1 MTKLKILFLIFFFS
15 INFVCYSQGT
25 IRTELEVNFIP
36 RNEDDSLSMYWL
48 KTMVRE
54 TIRFEHYSKDSV
66 ELRIEKMRIP
76 IPTFLFQDICI
87 SASWKGHE
95 AEKVPYIFE
104 YDTLR
109 FALPDPDCKIVLD
122 YRFES
127 DFVLRTGLNTT
138 SYLVG
143 YIYDWASWY
152 LTCEGMKVD
161 RIRFN
166 IPDSQCFFAN
176 LPMRKE
182 GAAVILDP
190 EKIKENNITF
200 FLLAKE
206 FYDFSAFRH
215 KDTEVELYQTKGSDI
230 CYALKK
236 YLPGVNSRSYLS
248 KHEKLAKRA
257 VKSVGNLLGFDSPM
271 KISIAD
277 KRLTEREKVIW
288 GSTTHISDRET
299 FILIDSTMWY
309 DNSLHHELIHAFDR
323 GLLSINPKSDSTYY
337 FFAESIVEYLS
348 TYLNYKDK
356 KERDLVF
363 NEMILTYSKS
373 KELNSS
379 IFKIVENNLN
389 GGAETGGSY
398 VINQKTPFV
407 IHNFAKEIGEK
418 RFLRIFKEFYRQ
430 ARANN
435 RVSMSDFE
443 SVAKRHGV
451 TDKEWKQFVKYL

>member
-36 RNEDDSLSMYWL
+36 RNENDTLTLYWL

-66 ELRIEKMRIP
+66 ELKIENMRLP
-76 IPTFLFQDICI
+76 IPKYLFQDIRI
-87 SASWKGHE
+87 SAFWKGHE
-95 AEKVPYIFE
+95 VDSVPYIFE
-104 YDTLR
+104 YETIC

-127 DFVLRTGLNTT
+127 DFVLRTGFETAA
-138 SYLVG
+138 YLVG
-143 YIYDWASWY
+143 YIYDWDSWY

-166 IPDSQCFFAN
+166 IPESQCFFAN
-176 LPMRKE
+176 LPMQKE
-182 GAAVILDP
+182 DVTVILDP
-190 EKIKENNITF
+190 EKIKENNVTY

-215 KDTEVELYQTKGSDI
+215 KNTEVELYQTKGSDI

-236 YLPGVNSRSYLS
+236 YVPGFNSRSYLAKRE
-248 KHEKLAKRA
+248 KHAKRA
-257 VKSVGNLLGFDSPM
+257 VKSVRNLLGCDSPM
-271 KISIAD
+271 RISIAD
-277 KRLTEREKVIW
+277 KRMTKREKVIW
-288 GSTTHISDRET
+288 SSTTRISDREA
-299 FILIDSTMWY
+299 FILIDSMMWY
-309 DNSLHHELIHAFDR
+309 DSGLHHELIHAFDR
-323 GLLSINPKSDSTYY
+323 GLLDINPKSDSTYY
-337 FFAESIVEYLS
+337 FFVESIVEYLA
-348 TYLNYKDK
+348 TYLRYEDK

-430 ARANN
+430 ARASK
-435 RVSMSDFE
+435 RVNMADFE

-451 TDKEWKQFVKYL
+451 TDKQWKQFVKYL